1 MKEFFYKIGKFVK
14 EHMIPIFIVLCVI
27 VIFIIVL
34 LLMKNVKEELENY
47 TVKDANLYQYFREI
61 RRDYNTTLTISNEKE
76 ITELKIND
84 ETVELDSTPFYYQDE
99 KKVLFPQQM
108 SVIFPL
114 ANSLQ
119 KKIPYFTELDGT
131 EMVSFLKNSNLEYQ
145 LFNAFL
151 FDGNDMYF
159 FPDGIT
165 IKFMD
170 REISLSPY
178 SYVIV
183 NFNQEVIYYNYEMD
197 IADVVENVT
206 GDVLAVGDGYNI
218 NLSIDAVIYG
228 EKSRLLL
235 KNLEYLDN
243 LK

>member
-1 MKEFFYKIGKFVK
+1 
-14 EHMIPIFIVLCVI
+14 
-27 VIFIIVL
+27 
-34 LLMKNVKEELENY
+34 
-47 TVKDANLYQYFREI
+47 
-61 RRDYNTTLTISNEKE
+61 
-76 ITELKIND
+76 
-84 ETVELDSTPFYYQDE
+84 
-99 KKVLFPQQM
+99 M